1 MPRTTR
7 THTRLFCMLA
17 AGLITTAGAVLV
29 TAPTAAADDTS
40 PCPDRYVLA
49 VDGTKGF
56 STPDSIDPDSPLAE
70 ISDRHR
76 GPGTVVEHIRYPA
89 VVVPMPSTGSHD
101 DGDGLDDDGA
111 IAYDRSKQI
120 GHERLRETIAARHST
135 CPDTDLLI
143 LGYSQG
149 ASIAGDV
156 LAEIAEDGSVP
167 PARISGILYSDPRD
181 TRGVETLFPGPIVP
195 GVTLG
200 GARSEFGEIP
210 VQRVCIE
217 GDAVCDGR
225 TPGDGDDWL
234 EANVAGY
241 LELHTKYPDYQP

>member
-149 ASIAGDV
+149 APSPATSSPRSRRTDPSHPP
-156 LAEIAEDGSVP
+156 GS
-167 PARISGILYSDPRD
+167 AASCTRIP
-181 TRGVETLFPGPIVP
+181 E
-195 GVTLG
+195 
-200 GARSEFGEIP
+200 
-210 VQRVCIE
+210 
-217 GDAVCDGR
+217 
-225 TPGDGDDWL
+225 TPG
-234 EANVAGY
+234 ASRRCSPA
-241 LELHTKYPDYQP
+241 PSSPA